1 MEPGSERVSHGL
13 TRRAIVGAGAAA
25 LAMPAVLRA
34 QPAVVK
40 IGLIHPVTGSLAY
53 GGSLCRMGGQAAVA
67 AVNAGGGIKAMG
79 GAKVEAVLG
88 DAQGRPDIGAGLVD
102 QMAEAGVAGFT
113 GCYASPIALAATQE
127 AAKYGL
133 PFSIDSGLADS
144 ITTRGLK
151 NVFRLFPNATTT
163 TADAI
168 AALDAINKKAG
179 SPAKTAVVVHEDGE
193 FGTNLAK
200 LLAPELAKID
210 IKVLETIPHATPT
223 RDFTNIVLRIK
234 AAKPD
239 LVIPADYT
247 NEYVLL
253 ARTLVQQKVDLVGI
267 YSLAGGGFNLRFA
280 KDQPTVAENIIDF
293 NHWLNPRSPEAP
305 AFRKQFEDKGT
316 LFSYELLF
324 GYFAVRFLLDGVE
337 RAGGVDKEKL
347 AAALAA
353 STFGD
358 DLLTYGPT
366 KMVDGQNI
374 NAHATAQQIQKGDID
389 VVFPAA
395 YANAT
400 AIFPRPKS

>member
-1 MEPGSERVSHGL
+1 M
-13 TRRAIVGAGAAA
+13 
-25 LAMPAVLRA
+25 
-34 QPAVVK
+34 
-40 IGLIHPVTGSLAY
+40 
-53 GGSLCRMGGQAAVA
+53 
-67 AVNAGGGIKAMG
+67 
-79 GAKVEAVLG
+79 
-88 DAQGRPDIGAGLVD
+88 
-102 QMAEAGVAGFT
+102 AGFT

-151 NVFRLFPNATTT
+151 NVFRLFPTATATT
-163 TADAI
+163 TADAMV
-168 AALDAINKKAG
+168 ALDSINKKAG
-179 SPAKTAVVVHEDGE
+179 SPAKTGDRGARGWRVRHQSGQAAEYPSSPSI
-193 FGTNLAK
+193 NIK
-200 LLAPELAKID
+200 L
-210 IKVLETIPHATPT
+210 LETIPHATPT